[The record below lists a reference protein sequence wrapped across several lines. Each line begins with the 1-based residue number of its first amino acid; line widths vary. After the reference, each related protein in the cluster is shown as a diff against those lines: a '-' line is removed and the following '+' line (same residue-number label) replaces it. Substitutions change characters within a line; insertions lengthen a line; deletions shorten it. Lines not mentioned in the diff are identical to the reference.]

1 MTTMKKPKSRK
12 YSGVPNKR
20 TDPNKRTGTTWFFII
35 INLQNFGDYAR
46 PAGGPTPPNTNSLQ
60 GQLMCVMK
68 NGLNWSRYMQWM
80 DNIWSLPVAPKHTGT
95 KSNHFWFT
103 SGHILAHKSS
113 IWSLPVNFRSHHS
126 PNRPNMLYPVTSGKL
141 PVHLDKPVIITV
153 TSGLW
158 PQKASEVTEVN
169 NLKVSG

>member
-1 MTTMKKPKSRK
+1 MFASVYSIDLNPDSFRCHELFIYRKTSPSATMR
-12 YSGVPNKR
+12 G
-20 TDPNKRTGTTWFFII
+20 
-35 INLQNFGDYAR
+35 L
-46 PAGGPTPPNTNSLQ
+46 PAAPPNTNSLQ
-60 GQLMCVMK
+60 GQLMCVVK

-103 SGHILAHKSS
+103 SGHIIAHKSS

-158 PQKASEVTEVN
+158 PQKASDITEVN